1 MATFELTANGATIE
15 ITNSSVATTFDAST
29 EGFISPTLV
38 STGNVV
44 AAETIPA
51 FTIKVPSF
59 VTYKLNAVKPG
70 DTISFVSTKVD
81 EILYYK
87 DLQDNP
93 VNGVTVTVTPIEE

>member
-1 MATFELTANGATIE
+1 MATFEIGAAGATIT
-15 ITNSSVATTFDAST
+15 ITNSSTATTFDASA

-59 VTYKLNAVKPG
+59 VTYRQTVIAPG
-70 DTISFVSTKVD
+70 DTVSFVSTKVD

-87 DLQDNP
+87 DLVANP
-93 VNGVTVTVTPIEE
+93 IKGVTVTVTPVE